1 MSHSHSNQHDHPHPH
16 PHDHSDHQGRHEQKT
31 KWVVLLTAITMIAE
45 IGFGYYTNSMAL
57 LADGWHMSSHVLAI
71 GLTWF
76 AYAVARRNHD
86 NPRFGAGTGKILA
99 LSGYTSALLLQVI
112 AIWMA
117 IESVGRFLKP
127 QEILFGEAIVVAVV
141 GLVVNAVSAI
151 VLHHKA
157 EDSDHNIR
165 AAYLHV
171 IADGLTSLTAIA
183 ALTAGWIWKI
193 YSLDAISGVICSF
206 VITKWA
212 YDLSVNSAKELLD
225 YK

>member
-1 MSHSHSNQHDHPHPH
+1 MTRSHHH
-16 PHDHSDHQGRHEQKT
+16 PHDHSHEHVNSHVDHHSKHEQKT
-31 KWVVLLTAITMIAE
+31 KWVVLLTAITMVAE

-99 LSGYTSALLLQVI
+99 LSGYTSALLLQII

-117 IESVGRFLKP
+117 IESVARFLKP
-127 QEILFGEAIVVAVV
+127 QEIMFGEAIVVAVV
-141 GLVVNAVSAI
+141 GLLVNALSAV

-157 EDSDHNIR
+157 EHSDHNIR

-183 ALTAGWIWKI
+183 ALTAGWIWRI
-193 YSLDAISGVICSF
+193 YSLDALSGIICSL

-212 YDLSVNSAKELLD
+212 FGLAANSGKELLD